1 MDIIKCIKADHDE
14 AEELFAELSRVAH
27 DDRRT
32 SDAMRIAVRLAC
44 ALKIHAHAEEKVIY
58 EVMRGASEELAAF
71 SREGNYEHQTLDLLL
86 DRLVVQRPGPELF
99 AILKVAHTQFVHHA
113 RHEEEGIILPQ
124 LHAVLADG
132 ASLHLAHDFL
142 HEKRRIRPAIE
153 RSVGPAVRGTHDG
166 LGIHISHHR
175 RW

>member
-1 MDIIKCIKADHDE
+1 MDIIKCIKADHEE
-14 AEELFAELSRVAH
+14 AEDLFKELSRVAH

-44 ALKIHAHAEEKVIY
+44 AIKVHAHAEEKVLY
-58 EVMRGASEELAAF
+58 EAMRSGPEELAAY
-71 SREGNYEHQTLDLLL
+71 SREGKYEHQTLDLLL
-86 DRLVVQRPGPELF
+86 DRLVVQRPGPELV
-99 AILKVAHTQFVHHA
+99 AILKVAHTQFLYHA
-113 RHEEEGIILPQ
+113 RDEEEGIVLPQ
-124 LHAVLADG
+124 LAKVLEPA